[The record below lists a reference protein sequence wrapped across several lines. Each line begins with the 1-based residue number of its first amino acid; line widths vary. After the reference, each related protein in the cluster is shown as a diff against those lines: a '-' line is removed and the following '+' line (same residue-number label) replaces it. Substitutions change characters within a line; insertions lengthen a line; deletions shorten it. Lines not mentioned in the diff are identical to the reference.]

1 MQIRNTNLSKDA
13 AFMGKSLT
21 RKIIEKHLVAGEY
34 VPGDEISIKI
44 DQTLTQDATGTMA
57 YLQFEAMGLKQV
69 KTELSVS
76 YVDHNTIQV
85 GFENADDHM
94 YLQTVAAKY
103 GIVYSK
109 AGNGICHQVHL
120 ERFGKPGKTL
130 LGSDSHT
137 TTAGGIGMIA
147 IGAGG
152 LDVAVA
158 MGGGEFYLS
167 CPKVYKINLTGSLQP
182 WVSAKDVVLKMLEML
197 TVKGNVGV
205 VIEYAGP
212 GVKNLSVPERATITN
227 MGAEMGVTTSIFPS
241 DEETKKFLKA
251 QGREADWVELK
262 ADDDAEYDKIVD
274 LDLSELEPLAAAPHS
289 PGNIVRVSDM
299 KDMKVDQVMLGS
311 CTNSS
316 YKEIATVAKIMKG
329 KKVHPDVSFG
339 VAPGSRQVLQMAAR
353 DGYVGD
359 LLDSGAR
366 LLEATC
372 GFCIGNSQ
380 SPKST
385 GVSLRTSNR
394 NFEGRSGTAD
404 AQVYL
409 VSPEV
414 AAVAAITGKFTDPRK
429 VGIEYPKVGMPT
441 KFLIDDSMF
450 IFPKD
455 ADKNV
460 EITRGPNIGAP
471 PTNDPM
477 TEQIVGVIGIKVG
490 DKITTDHI
498 MPAGA
503 RLKYRSNVPEY
514 SKYVFEPIDK
524 AFPTRAMDAK
534 KKGLATVIVAGES
547 YGQGSSR
554 EHAAL
559 CPMYLGVKAIIAKS
573 VERIHAANLVNFG
586 IISLSFKNMAD
597 YDKIEQGDEIEI
609 PDIKKKLQNNEP
621 VILVDKTK
629 NLQIELGYSLSQRQ
643 KDILYAGGLLP
654 YTVK

>member
-1 MQIRNTNLSKDA
+1 
-13 AFMGKSLT
+13 MGKSLT
-21 RKIIEKHLVAGEY
+21 RKILEEHLLVGEY
-34 VPGDEISIKI
+34 VPGKEVGIKI

-85 GFENADDHM
+85 GFENADDHR

-137 TTAGGIGMIA
+137 PTGGGIGMIA

-158 MGGGEFYLS
+158 MGGGEFYLT

-182 WVSAKDVVLKMLEML
+182 WVTAKDVVLRMLEMF
-197 TVKGNVGV
+197 TVKGNVDIV
-205 VIEYAGP
+205 MEYAGP
-212 GVKNLSVPERATITN
+212 GVKTLTVPERATIAN
-227 MGAEMGVTTSIFPS
+227 MGAEMGVTTSVFPS
-241 DEETKKFLKA
+241 DEETKKFLEA
-251 QGREADWVELK
+251 QGRETDWVKLE
-262 ADDDAEYDKIVD
+262 ADEDAEYDKVVN

-289 PGNIVRVSDM
+289 PGNIVRVNDM
-299 KDMKVDQVMLGS
+299 KEMKVDQVMLGS

-316 YKEIATVAKIMKG
+316 YKEIATVARIMKG

-353 DGYVGD
+353 DGYLAY

-366 LLEATC
+366 LLEAAC

-404 AQVYL
+404 ARVYL

-414 AAVAAITGKFTDPRK
+414 AAVAAITGKMTDPREA
-429 VGIEYPKVGMPT
+429 GIEYPKVSMPT
-441 KFLIDDSMF
+441 RFLIDDSMF
-450 IFPKD
+450 IFPEKTD
-455 ADKNV
+455 RNT
-460 EITRGPNIGAP
+460 EIVRGPNIGTP
-471 PTNDPM
+471 PINDKMP
-477 TEQIVGVIGIKVG
+477 EQIKGTVGIKVG

-503 RLKYRSNVPEY
+503 RLKYRSNVPKY
-514 SKYVFEPIDK
+514 SEFVFEPIDPT
-524 AFPTRAMDAK
+524 FPRRAIETK
-534 KKGLATVIVAGES
+534 KKGLHTVIVAGES

-586 IISLSFKNMAD
+586 IISLSFKNMGD

-609 PDIKKKLQNNEP
+609 PEIKKKLQNNEP
-621 VILVDKTK
+621 VTLVDKTK
-629 NLQIELGYSLSQRQ
+629 DLKIELGYNLSQRQ
-643 KDILYAGGLLP
+643 KDILYEGGLLS
-654 YTVK
+654 YTVKDKEGGESN

>member
-1 MQIRNTNLSKDA
+1 
-13 AFMGKSLT
+13 MGKSLT
-21 RKIIEKHLVAGEY
+21 RKILEKHLVVGEY
-34 VPGDEISIKI
+34 VPGNEIGIKI

-85 GFENADDHM
+85 GFENADDHK

-137 TTAGGIGMIA
+137 TTGGGIGMIA

-158 MGGGEFYLS
+158 MGGGEFYLT
-167 CPKVYKINLTGSLQP
+167 CPKVYKINLKGSLQP
-182 WVSAKDVVLKMLEML
+182 WVSAKDVVLKMLEMF

-205 VIEYAGP
+205 IMEYAGP
-212 GVKNLSVPERATITN
+212 GVENLTVPERATITN

-241 DEETKKFLKA
+241 DEKTRNFLKA

-262 ADDDAEYDKIVD
+262 ADDNAEYDRVVN
-274 LDLSELEPLAAAPHS
+274 LDLGELEPLAAAPHS
-289 PGNIVRVSDM
+289 PGNIVRVRDM

-353 DGYVGD
+353 DGYLVD

-366 LLEATC
+366 LLEAAC

-414 AAVAAITGKFTDPRK
+414 AAVSAITGKMADPRK
-429 VGIEYPKVGMPT
+429 AGIEYPKVSMPT
-441 KFLIDDSMF
+441 EFLIDDAMF

-455 ADKNV
+455 TDSNV
-460 EITRGPNIGAP
+460 DVFRGPNIGTP
-471 PTNDPM
+471 PVNDKMP
-477 TEQIVGVIGIKVG
+477 EHIVGNVGIKVG

-498 MPAGA
+498 IPAGS
-503 RLKYRSNVPEY
+503 RLKYRSNVPKY
-514 SKYVFEPIDK
+514 SEFVFEPIDP
-524 AFPTRAMDAK
+524 AFPKRAMEAK
-534 KKGLATVIVAGES
+534 KKGLHTVVVAGES

-586 IISLSFKNMAD
+586 IISLSFKNMTD
-597 YDKIEQGDEIEI
+597 YDKIDQGDEIEI

-621 VILVDKTK
+621 VILVNKTK
-629 NLQIELGYSLSQRQ
+629 NMKIELGYNLSQRQ
-643 KDILYAGGLLP
+643 KDILYEGGLLS

>member
-1 MQIRNTNLSKDA
+1 
-13 AFMGKSLT
+13 MGKSLAQ
-21 RKIIEKHLVAGEY
+21 KILEKHLVVGKY
-34 VPGDEISIKI
+34 VPGNEIGIKI

-85 GFENADDHM
+85 GFENADDHK

-137 TTAGGIGMIA
+137 TTGGGIGMIA

-158 MGGGEFYLS
+158 MGGGEFYIT
-167 CPKVYKINLTGSLQP
+167 CPRVYKINLKGSLQP
-182 WVSAKDVVLKMLEML
+182 WVSAKDVILKMLEIF

-205 VIEYAGP
+205 IMEYAGP
-212 GVKNLSVPERATITN
+212 GVKTLTVPERATITN

-241 DEETKKFLKA
+241 DEETRKFLKA

-262 ADDDAEYDKIVD
+262 ADDDAAYDKIID

-289 PGNIVRVSDM
+289 PGNIVRVRDM
-299 KDMKVDQVMLGS
+299 KDMKVDQVMVGS

-353 DGYVGD
+353 DGYLSD
-359 LLDSGAR
+359 LIDSGAR
-366 LLEATC
+366 LLEAAC

-380 SPKST
+380 SPKSA

-394 NFEGRSGTAD
+394 NFEGRSGTMD

-429 VGIEYPKVGMPT
+429 AGIEYPKVSMPT

-455 ADKNV
+455 ADRNV
-460 EITRGPNIGAP
+460 EVARGPNIGTP
-471 PTNDPM
+471 PVNEKMP
-477 TEQIVGVIGIKVG
+477 EQIKGTVGIKVG

-503 RLKYRSNVPEY
+503 RLKYRSNVPKY
-514 SKYVFEPIDK
+514 SEYVFEPIDPT
-524 AFPTRAMDAK
+524 FPKRAMEAK
-534 KKGLATVIVAGES
+534 KKGLHIVVVAGES

-621 VILVDKTK
+621 VILVNKTK
-629 NLQIELGYSLSQRQ
+629 NLKIELGYNLSQRQ
-643 KDILYAGGLLP
+643 KDILYEGGLLS

>member
-1 MQIRNTNLSKDA
+1 
-13 AFMGKSLT
+13 MGKSLT
-21 RKIIEKHLVAGEY
+21 QKILEKHLVVGEY
-34 VPGDEISIKI
+34 VLGKEIGIKI

-85 GFENADDHM
+85 GFENADDHK

-137 TTAGGIGMIA
+137 PTGGGIGMIA

-158 MGGGEFYLS
+158 MGGGEFYIT
-167 CPKVYKINLTGSLQP
+167 CPKVHKVNLKGSLQP
-182 WVSAKDVVLKMLEML
+182 WVSAKDLVLKMLEMY
-197 TVKGNVGV
+197 TVKGNVDV
-205 VIEYAGP
+205 VLEYAGP

-241 DEETKKFLKA
+241 DEETRKFLKA
-251 QGREADWVELK
+251 QGREKDWVELK
-262 ADDDAEYDKIVD
+262 ADDDAEYDKVVD

-289 PGNIVRVSDM
+289 PGNIVRVSEM
-299 KDMKVDQVMLGS
+299 KDIKVDQVMLGS

-329 KKVHPDVSFG
+329 KKVHPDTSFG

-353 DGYVGD
+353 DGYLGD

-366 LLEATC
+366 LLEAAC

-380 SPKST
+380 SPKT
-385 GVSLRTSNR
+385 TAVSLRTSNR

-429 VGIEYPKVGMPT
+429 AGIEYPKVSMPT

-450 IFPKD
+450 IFPKN
-455 ADKNV
+455 ADRNV
-460 EITRGPNIGAP
+460 EITRGPNIGTP
-471 PTNDPM
+471 PVNDKMP
-477 TEQIVGVIGIKVG
+477 EQIKGVVGIKVG

-503 RLKYRSNVPEY
+503 RLKYRSNVPKY
-514 SKYVFEPIDK
+514 SEFVFEPIDP
-524 AFPTRAMDAK
+524 AFPKRAMEAK
-534 KKGLATVIVAGES
+534 KKGLHTVVVAGES

-586 IISLSFKNMAD
+586 IISLSFKNTAD
-597 YDKIEQGDEIEI
+597 YDKIEHGDEIEI
-609 PDIKKKLQNNEP
+609 PDIKKKIQNNEP
-621 VILVDKTK
+621 VILVNKTK
-629 NLQIELGYSLSQRQ
+629 NLKIELGYNLSQRQ
-643 KDILYAGGLLP
+643 KDILYEGGLLP
-654 YTVK
+654 YTVKDKEGGT